1 MTAAALLGRLA
12 THHIGELMAVNVKLH
27 QMGLPPFFLGLDG
40 FNADYRIYNLKERPP
55 RFVATWKGWRP
66 GLKLA
71 ELYLI
76 YMPHVGDREPE
87 RNDMITVAV

>member
-1 MTAAALLGRLA
+1 MTAATLLGRLA

-40 FNADYRIYNLKERPP
+40 FNADYRVYDLKERPP

-76 YMPHVGDREPE
+76 YLPPLKGKDPIRD
-87 RNDMITVAV
+87 DMITIAL